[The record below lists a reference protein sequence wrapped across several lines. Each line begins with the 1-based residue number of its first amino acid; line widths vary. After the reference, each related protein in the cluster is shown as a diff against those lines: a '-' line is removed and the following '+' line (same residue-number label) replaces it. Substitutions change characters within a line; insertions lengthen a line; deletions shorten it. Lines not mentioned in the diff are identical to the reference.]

1 MSWDFDNDR
10 PIYSQIVEHIKRCIV
25 SGEYTAGE
33 KLPAV
38 RELAFEAG
46 VNPNTMQRA
55 FAELETEG
63 LVHANRT
70 SGRFI
75 TEDIGM
81 INGLKNEIAGKAV
94 TEFMYNMKNIG
105 FSKDEVIELINKC
118 DYMEGDGKDE

>member
-10 PIYSQIVEHIKRCIV
+10 PIYSQIIEHIKGCIV
-25 SGEYTAGE
+25 SGEYAAGE

-38 RELAFEAG
+38 RELAFEAS

-81 INGLKNEIAGKAV
+81 INNLKNEIAGKAV

-118 DYMEGDGKDE
+118 DNMEGDGKDE

>member
-10 PIYSQIVEHIKRCIV
+10 PIYSQIIEHIKRCIV

-75 TEDIGM
+75 TEDM
-81 INGLKNEIAGKAV
+81 DMVNNLKAEIAGKAV
-94 TEFMYNMKNIG
+94 TEFMLNMENMG

-118 DYMEGDGKDE
+118 DMKGDGGDE